1 MVNVSRSWI
10 KENVK
15 YLYGCYG
22 LIRLEDIDEIE
33 VPKGG
38 YPTNLTKA
46 EKQKVEKGEGIELFV
61 ICLPGWCWAAA
72 FSYSDADGKQDD
84 FIW

>member
-33 VPKGG
+33 VSNGE
-38 YPTNLTKA
+38 YLTTLTMA
-46 EKQKVEKGEGIELFV
+46 EKQEVEDGEGIELFF

-72 FSYSDADGKQDD
+72 FSYSDANSYQDD